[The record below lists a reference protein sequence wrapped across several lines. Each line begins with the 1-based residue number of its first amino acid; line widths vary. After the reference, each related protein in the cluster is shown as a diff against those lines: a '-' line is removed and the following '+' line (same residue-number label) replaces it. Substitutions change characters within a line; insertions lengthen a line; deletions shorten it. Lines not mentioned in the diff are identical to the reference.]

1 MVSNFVS
8 SIPGIEYYPI
18 VALIFFF
25 AFFAGLIAW
34 FFLHNRQQVQQY
46 ALLPLEERVLNSTE
60 HSALST
66 LN

>member
-1 MVSNFVS
+1 MESHFVS

-18 VALIFFF
+18 VALVFFF
-25 AFFAGLIAW
+25 AFFSGLIAW
-34 FFLHNRQQVQQY
+34 FFLHNRQQIQQY
-46 ALLPLEERVLNSTE
+46 ALLPLEERALQSTE